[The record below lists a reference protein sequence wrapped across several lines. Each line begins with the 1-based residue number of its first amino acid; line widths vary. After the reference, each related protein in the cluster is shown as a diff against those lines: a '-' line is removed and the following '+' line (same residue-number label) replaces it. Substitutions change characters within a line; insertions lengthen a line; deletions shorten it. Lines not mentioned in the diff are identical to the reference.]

1 MGDIYTG
8 ADKLEA
14 YLAHHGILGMKW
26 GVRRYQPYPKGQESR
41 GVFKG
46 SNRLTDREKTFTRE
60 HTIKIAG
67 KSIAL
72 GLAASTLAAGGVSL
86 ALARGM
92 PAIYLATI
100 PAQIALGLVGVQQIM
115 GEQAKL
121 AKDMAYEQVNNY
133 KK

>member
-14 YLAHHGILGMKW
+14 YLEHHGVVGMKW
-26 GVRRYQPYPKGQESR
+26 GVRRYQPYPKGQENK
-41 GVFKG
+41 GVFRG
-46 SNRLTDREKTFTRE
+46 SNRLTDREKVFTRE

-67 KSIAL
+67 KNIAL
-72 GLAASTLAAGGVSL
+72 GLASAALAAGGASL
-86 ALARGM
+86 AMAMGM

-100 PAQIALGLVGVQQIM
+100 PAQLTLGLVGIQQTM

>member
-8 ADKLEA
+8 ADKLES
-14 YLAHHGILGMKW
+14 YLEHHGIKGMKW
-26 GVRRYQPYPKGQESR
+26 GVRRYQPYPKGQENK

-46 SNRLTDREKTFTRE
+46 SNRLTDREKVFTRE

-67 KSIAL
+67 KNIAF
-72 GLAASTLAAGGVSL
+72 GLASAALAAGGVSL
-86 ALARGM
+86 AIAMGM

-100 PAQIALGLVGVQQIM
+100 PAQLTLGLVGIQQTM